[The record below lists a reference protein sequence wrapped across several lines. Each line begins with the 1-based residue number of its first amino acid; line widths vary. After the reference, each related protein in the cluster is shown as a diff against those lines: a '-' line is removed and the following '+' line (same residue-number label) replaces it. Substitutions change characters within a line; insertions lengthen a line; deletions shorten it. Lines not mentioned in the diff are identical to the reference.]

1 MLSSWFG
8 QKSPEEDHSE
18 GTTPRPSFSSPTH
31 VQRTS
36 TEKAPGPKR
45 AFPTAYT
52 TPHDAIIVDLQ
63 APAARPGPVDAPPAT
78 DEHVVSPE
86 PEFTATREPRTDS
99 KFLSPMSGPQYSGL
113 QQQQSPRTQL
123 LLDPFDGNVLGV
135 LVPHQEQGS
144 ANEDMSP
151 SQVNLSTNR
160 DANVITNNTD
170 TRSEAV
176 WAHLSRILDLQGQL
190 SKMHLEMEDIGTGKA
205 ADSKRKKQKQRDE
218 GAPESP
224 NPGLDPE
231 DPFVPP
237 GLEPR
242 KRAMSTGS
250 RGSSNGDADGD
261 EEGVN
266 MPSEE
271 AEKDRIREEEFA
283 KLATQF
289 EGRKEAINDIMGK
302 GRLLLARFYVFLTR
316 LYPSS
321 LTIFPN
327 FSSSSM
333 TLNPRI
339 LSFRLVTTRFC
350 LLRVQYRL

>member
-18 GTTPRPSFSSPTH
+18 GTTLRPSFASPTYT
-31 VQRTS
+31 QRTS
-36 TEKAPGPKR
+36 TEKAPKR

-63 APAARPGPVDAPPAT
+63 APRTIPVDAPSAT
-78 DEHVVSPE
+78 DEQVVSPE
-86 PEFTATREPRTDS
+86 PEFTATREPRTDP

-113 QQQQSPRTQL
+113 QSPHTQL

-160 DANVITNNTD
+160 DINVSTNNTD

-176 WAHLSRILDLQGQL
+176 WTHLSRILDLQGQL
-190 SKMHLEMEDIGTGKA
+190 SKMHLEMEGIGTGKA

-224 NPGLDPE
+224 NPGLDAE
-231 DPFVPP
+231 DPLVPP
-237 GLEPR
+237 GLQPR
-242 KRAMSTGS
+242 QRAVSTGS
-250 RGSSNGDADGD
+250 RGSFNGEADGD

-302 GRLLLARFYVFLTR
+302 GRLLLACFYNFLTR
-316 LYPSS
+316 LCPSS

-327 FSSSSM
+327 FSLSSM

-339 LSFRLVTTRFC
+339 SSFRLVTTRFWP
-350 LLRVQYRL
+350 LLRVQRRL

>member
-8 QKSPEEDHSE
+8 QKPPEEGHSE
-18 GTTPRPSFSSPTH
+18 GTTHRPSLASPTH
-31 VQRTS
+31 IQDAQRTS
-36 TEKAPGPKR
+36 TEKAPKR
-45 AFPTAYT
+45 AFPTAFT

-63 APAARPGPVDAPPAT
+63 APVARPIPMDTPSAT
-78 DEHVVSPE
+78 DEQVASPE
-86 PEFTATREPRTDS
+86 PEFTAALEPRADP
-99 KFLSPMSGPQYSGL
+99 KFLSPMSGPQYSSL
-113 QQQQSPRTQL
+113 QQSPRTQL

-160 DANVITNNTD
+160 DANVTNNID

-176 WAHLSRILDLQGQL
+176 WAHLSRIVDLQGQL

-205 ADSKRKKQKQRDE
+205 TDSKRKKHKQRDD
-218 GAPESP
+218 GAPETP
-224 NPGLDPE
+224 NPGLGPE
-231 DPFVPP
+231 DPLVPP
-237 GLEPR
+237 GLQPR

-250 RGSSNGDADGD
+250 RGSFSGEADGD

-302 GRLLLARFYVFLTR
+302 ASLLQDFLARFYIFLTR
-316 LYPSS
+316 LYSP
-321 LTIFPN
+321 
-327 FSSSSM
+327 
-333 TLNPRI
+333 
-339 LSFRLVTTRFC
+339 
-350 LLRVQYRL
+350 